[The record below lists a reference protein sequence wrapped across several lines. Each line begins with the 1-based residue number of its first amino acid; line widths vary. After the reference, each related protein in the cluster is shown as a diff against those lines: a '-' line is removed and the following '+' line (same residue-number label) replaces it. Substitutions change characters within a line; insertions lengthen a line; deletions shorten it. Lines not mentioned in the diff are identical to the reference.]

1 MGAVEATAGPAD
13 VVFLRVAAPVIVV
26 RGAATTAAVSGES
39 GGVVN
44 VSGEQEHR
52 GLEDFLR
59 PPPENRADCLVVFPV
74 DLVEHQPFLR

>member
-1 MGAVEATAGPAD
+1 MEAAACPAD

-26 RGAATTAAVSGES
+26 RGAATSAAVFGES
-39 GGVVN
+39 GDAVN

-59 PPPENRADCLVVFPV
+59 PPPENRADCPVVFPV
-74 DLVEHQPFLR
+74 DLVEHLPFLR